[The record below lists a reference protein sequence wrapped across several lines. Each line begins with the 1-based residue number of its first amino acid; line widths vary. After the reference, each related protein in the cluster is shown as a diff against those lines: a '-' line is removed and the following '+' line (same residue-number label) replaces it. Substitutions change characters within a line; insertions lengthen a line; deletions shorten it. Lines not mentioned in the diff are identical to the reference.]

1 MPLFTLD
8 SVSVAFGHLP
18 LLDRV
23 AFQVDPGERVAVI
36 GRNGTGKSTLLK
48 IIAGAIP
55 PDAGTVWRQPGVV
68 VSRLEQDVPLAT
80 TKPVFDVVAE
90 GLGALSDVVTAY
102 HHAAHDVAH
111 DATPAALERLGR
123 LQHELDERDGW
134 RVEER
139 VEMVL
144 DRLGLPRDVPVDTLS
159 GGWRRRVLLARAL
172 VAQPDVLVLDEPTNH
187 LDIDAIAWLE
197 AWLLEYPG
205 AVVFVTHDR
214 VFLERIATRI
224 VELDRGRLTSW
235 PGDYATFVRK
245 KDEWLENERLQQA
258 KFDKKLA
265 EEEVW
270 LRQGIKARRTRNEG
284 RVKALEAMRQE
295 RAERRERLGSVRLSA
310 ERADA
315 PGKMVFEAEGV
326 SKAYGGGPV
335 VRDLALRVQRGDRIG
350 LVGPNGAGKTTLLRM
365 LLGDVAP
372 DAGEVRR
379 GANVQVAYYD
389 QQREQLDPERT
400 VFDTV
405 GDGNDTVT
413 VNGGS
418 KHVHGYLRDFL
429 FSPERARSPVKALSG
444 GERNR
449 LLLARLFTKPANVL
463 VLDEPTND
471 LDLETLELLEA
482 ELVAWT
488 GTLLIVSHDRRF
500 LDNVVTSILV
510 FEGEGRV
517 EEYVGGYADWERYRV
532 AIGAPTSLAASV
544 APKAAAPMR
553 RRPSAAPAAPVG
565 AGGPDGRTGA
575 GDRASEALVQGA
587 ARAGGAARRDR
598 SPRSR
603 ARGAAPPHGRARV
616 LQGARRRDPRGAG
629 ASRGDRSRAGRGL
642 RALARARRARLS
654 SAGVRH
660 VHARLLAHV
669 ESLDSLAMR
678 GGAAVRRRRR
688 ARRATAEPAQVNT
701 DNPAWTTP
709 AAPFKV
715 VGPIHYVGTKDLAR
729 LPDRRRRPATS

>member
-1 MPLFTLD
+1 MLVAAPREAPPRVRARPPTSNVPPEMPLFTLD

-48 IIAGAIP
+48 IVAGAIP

-205 AVVFVTHDR
+205 ALVFVTHDR

-315 PGKMVFEAEGV
+315 PGKMVFEAEDV
-326 SKAYGGGPV
+326 SKAYGGTAV

-372 DAGEVRR
+372 DTGEVRR

-413 VNGGS
+413 VNGAS

-517 EEYVGGYADWERYRV
+517 EEYVGGYADWERYRI

-544 APKAAAPMR
+544 ASKAAAPTAPAVTVAPIA
-553 RRPSAAPAAPVG
+553 PSASTAAPSP
-565 AGGPDGRTGA
+565 ATA
-575 GDRASEALVQGA
+575 RAKLSFKEQRELTALPGVIEALEA
-587 ARAGGAARRDR
+587 ERLALRLRTAGPEFYKESADAI
-598 SPRSR
+598 
-603 ARGAAPPHGRARV
+603 RV
-616 LQGARRRDPRGAG
+616 
-629 ASRGDRSRAGRGL
+629 
-642 RALARARRARLS
+642 ALARLEAIDPELAAAYDRWHALDARA
-654 SAGVRH
+654 
-660 VHARLLAHV
+660 
-669 ESLDSLAMR
+669 
-678 GGAAVRRRRR
+678 
-688 ARRATAEPAQVNT
+688 
-701 DNPAWTTP
+701 
-709 AAPFKV
+709 
-715 VGPIHYVGTKDLAR
+715 
-729 LPDRRRRPATS
+729 